1 MAMEKIHNIIQDVV
15 NETQRFREDYIR
27 KESIKAIEKGYKYIC
42 FFESSP
48 SFQQDGDKCTASLNI
63 TCSFYNDKFEEDLF
77 GLMSNRFHQVYTLD
91 LTDENVLAII
101 YNKRG
106 LSL

>member
-1 MAMEKIHNIIQDVV
+1 MAMEKIPSIIQDVV
-15 NETQRFREDYIR
+15 NEIQQFREDYIR
-27 KESIKAIEKGYKYIC
+27 RESIKAIEKGYKYIC
-42 FFESSP
+42 FFENSP

-77 GLMSNRFHQVYTLD
+77 GLMSNRFHQVYMLD

-101 YNKRG
+101 YNKKG
-106 LSL
+106 SSL

>member
-1 MAMEKIHNIIQDVV
+1 MGMEKIHNIIQNVAD
-15 NETQRFREDYIR
+15 ETQRFREDYIR
-27 KESIKAIEKGYKYIC
+27 RESIKAIEKGYKYIC

-48 SFQQDGDKCTASLNI
+48 TFQQNGDKYTASLNI

-77 GLMSNRFHQVYTLD
+77 GLMSNRFYQVYTLD

-106 LSL
+106 

>member
-1 MAMEKIHNIIQDVV
+1 MGMEKIHNIIQNVAD
-15 NETQRFREDYIR
+15 ETQRFREDYIR
-27 KESIKAIEKGYKYIC
+27 RESIKAIEKGYKYIC

-48 SFQQDGDKCTASLNI
+48 SFQQNGDKYTASLNI

-77 GLMSNRFHQVYTLD
+77 GLMSNRFYQAYTLD

-106 LSL
+106 

>member
-1 MAMEKIHNIIQDVV
+1 MGMEKIHNIIQNVAD
-15 NETQRFREDYIR
+15 ETQRFREDYIR
-27 KESIKAIEKGYKYIC
+27 RESIKAIEKGYKYIC

-48 SFQQDGDKCTASLNI
+48 SFQQNGDKYIASLNI

-77 GLMSNRFHQVYTLD
+77 GLMSNRFYQVYTLD

-106 LSL
+106 

>member
-1 MAMEKIHNIIQDVV
+1 MGMEKIHNIIQNVAD
-15 NETQRFREDYIR
+15 ETQRFREDYIR
-27 KESIKAIEKGYKYIC
+27 RESIKAIEKGYKYIC

-48 SFQQDGDKCTASLNI
+48 SFQQNGDKYTASLNI

-77 GLMSNRFHQVYTLD
+77 GLMSNRFYQVYTLD

-106 LSL
+106 